1 MAKEK
6 IIGTRKIYEGR
17 VFDVQ
22 VDTVELTDGSTY
34 EREVV
39 RHLGAVAIVPVDDQG
54 NVILV
59 KQYRI
64 GSGKHLLEIPA
75 GGLERNEPPDECARR
90 ELQEEIGYYPNR
102 LVKLGG
108 FWVAPGYTTE
118 HITIYLAQDLQPS
131 RLPGDI
137 DEDIALERIPFR
149 QAYQQALDNQF
160 EDSKTLIGL
169 IWASAYLAQDS

>member
-6 IIGTRKIYEGR
+6 ITDTRKIYEGHI
-17 VFDVQ
+17 FDIRI
-22 VDTVELTDGSTY
+22 DTVELADGNQY

-39 RHLGAVAIVPVDDQG
+39 QHPGAVAIVPIDEAG

-75 GGLERNEPPDECARR
+75 GGLKLDEPLDECARR
-90 ELQEEIGYYPNR
+90 ELQEEISYYPDR

-118 HITIYLAQDLQPS
+118 HITIFLAQDLRPS
-131 RLPGDI
+131 RLPGDV
-137 DEDIALERIPFR
+137 DEDITVEIIPLQ

-169 IWASAYLAQDS
+169 MWASAYLAQNR